1 MLYFA
6 ASDLKEGRAL
16 TIQKSLTHVAPI
28 LKPRR
33 AVAPVKVSNPGD
45 AAKPFFCPNTKT
57 AKSMRKFKIEY
68 KFGCWVAEDEFG
80 NSVWALTK
88 SQLRKAFR

>member
-1 MLYFA
+1 MLQFA

-16 TIQKSLTHVAPI
+16 PSEVTHHVAPI

-80 NSVWALTK
+80 KSVWALTK

>member
-1 MLYFA
+1 MLQFA

-16 TIQKSLTHVAPI
+16 TIQKSLTHVIPL